1 MLKSSILIINTPQ
14 AHKLFPGQFT
24 YVVIGCVGL
33 AESISYVVLGI
44 LNMVTT
50 TCSYCYMSKL
60 FIPQAIMADDSNPQ
74 MFLIFFLT
82 LAGCSLLSLPV
93 TWCVRESRD
102 KSSEDYNANTN
113 KGFVS
118 AE

>member
-1 MLKSSILIINTPQ
+1 MLLRIYYMPIL
-14 AHKLFPGQFT
+14 
-24 YVVIGCVGL
+24 
-33 AESISYVVLGI
+33 S
-44 LNMVTT
+44 
-50 TCSYCYMSKL
+50 
-60 FIPQAIMADDSNPQ
+60 IPQAIMADDSNPQ

-93 TWCVRESRD
+93 TWCVRDKSRD
-102 KSSEDYNANTN
+102 KPSDCNVNTN

>member
-1 MLKSSILIINTPQ
+1 
-14 AHKLFPGQFT
+14 
-24 YVVIGCVGL
+24 
-33 AESISYVVLGI
+33 
-44 LNMVTT
+44 
-50 TCSYCYMSKL
+50 
-60 FIPQAIMADDSNPQ
+60 MADDSNPQ

-82 LAGCSLLSLPV
+82 LAGFSLLSVPV

-102 KSSEDYNANTN
+102 KPTEDCNVNTN

>member
-1 MLKSSILIINTPQ
+1 MFVNSP
-14 AHKLFPGQFT
+14 
-24 YVVIGCVGL
+24 
-33 AESISYVVLGI
+33 
-44 LNMVTT
+44 
-50 TCSYCYMSKL
+50 
-60 FIPQAIMADDSNPQ
+60 IPQAIMADDSNPH

-93 TWCVRESRD
+93 TWCVRDQSRD
-102 KSSEDYNANTN
+102 KLREDKYVNTN

>member
-1 MLKSSILIINTPQ
+1 MLL
-14 AHKLFPGQFT
+14 L
-24 YVVIGCVGL
+24 
-33 AESISYVVLGI
+33 
-44 LNMVTT
+44 VT
-50 TCSYCYMSKL
+50 YMSYL
-60 FIPQAIMADDSNPQ
+60 SIPQAIMADDSNPQ

-93 TWCVRESRD
+93 TWCVRDKSRD
-102 KSSEDYNANTN
+102 KPSDCNVNTN

>member
-1 MLKSSILIINTPQ
+1 MLESSILLINTPQ

-33 AESISYVVLGI
+33 AESISYVALGI
-44 LNMVTT
+44 LNMVTA
-50 TCSYCYMSKL
+50 TCSNCYMSKL

-93 TWCVRESRD
+93 TWCVRD
-102 KSSEDYNANTN
+102 KSRAQSEKFNVNTN

>member
-1 MLKSSILIINTPQ
+1 MLLRIYYMSIL
-14 AHKLFPGQFT
+14 
-24 YVVIGCVGL
+24 
-33 AESISYVVLGI
+33 S
-44 LNMVTT
+44 
-50 TCSYCYMSKL
+50 
-60 FIPQAIMADDSNPQ
+60 IPQAIMADDSNPQ

-93 TWCVRESRD
+93 TWCVRDKSRD
-102 KSSEDYNANTN
+102 KPSDCNVNTN

>member
-1 MLKSSILIINTPQ
+1 
-14 AHKLFPGQFT
+14 
-24 YVVIGCVGL
+24 
-33 AESISYVVLGI
+33 
-44 LNMVTT
+44 
-50 TCSYCYMSKL
+50 
-60 FIPQAIMADDSNPQ
+60 MADDSNPQ

-93 TWCVRESRD
+93 TWCVRD
-102 KSSEDYNANTN
+102 KSRAQSEKFNVNTN

>member
-1 MLKSSILIINTPQ
+1 
-14 AHKLFPGQFT
+14 
-24 YVVIGCVGL
+24 
-33 AESISYVVLGI
+33 
-44 LNMVTT
+44 
-50 TCSYCYMSKL
+50 MS
-60 FIPQAIMADDSNPQ
+60 QVIMADDSNPQ
-74 MFLIFFLT
+74 MFLIFFMT
-82 LAGCSLLSLPV
+82 LAGFGLLSLPV